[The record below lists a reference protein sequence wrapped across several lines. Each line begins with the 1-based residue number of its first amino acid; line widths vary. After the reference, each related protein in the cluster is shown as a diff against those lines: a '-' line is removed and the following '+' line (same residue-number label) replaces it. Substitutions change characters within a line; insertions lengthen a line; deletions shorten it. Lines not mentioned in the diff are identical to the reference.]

1 MAQIFFNLFVF
12 SLQSYSNL
20 FIFQGICIFVSGLTT
35 LFFVET
41 PFFIYRKGTL
51 GDLQS
56 CLEYMARFNHSK
68 EDSREIIKQISVDL
82 GLSED
87 SHFPRRL
94 SSNESQNESES
105 DSFDMTLQS
114 TQLSNSFSQ
123 QSKDISRN
131 LDIRVESGKNPR
143 RKSLIQE
150 ESDIETQFLTNAKAI
165 RLLDLGEYQ
174 TVSPSSKSN
183 ADKTESLALAQS
195 GTLFDMCRSHN
206 LKNLFCMMFVMSVS
220 YLLYANTIIINQKM
234 GFHLPALNGVLL
246 GISEVFG
253 NLMILMFSHRMGR
266 RTVNTVTN
274 ITIFIISII
283 ILIISLLT
291 RDQENQ
297 DLNDYEFGRDLVFTG
312 KLIYNFDYEMS
323 ILICVD
329 YALHLN

>member
-20 FIFQGICIFVSGLTT
+20 FIFQGICIFISGLTT
-35 LFFVET
+35 LFFVES

-51 GDLQS
+51 GDLQN

-68 EDSREIIKQISVDL
+68 EDSQEIIKQISVEL

-94 SSNESQNESES
+94 SSNESQNETES
-105 DSFDMTLQS
+105 DSFGMTLQS
-114 TQLSNSFSQ
+114 TQLSNNLSEH
-123 QSKDISRN
+123 SKDTSGN
-131 LDIRVESGKNPR
+131 LDIRIESGKNPR
-143 RKSLIQE
+143 QKSLIQE
-150 ESDIETQFLTNAKAI
+150 ESDIETQFLTKAKAI

-174 TVSPSSKSN
+174 TISTSSKSN
-183 ADKTESLALAQS
+183 TEETDSLAPAQS
-195 GTLFDMCRSHN
+195 GTLFDMCHSHN
-206 LKNLFCMMFVMSVS
+206 LKNLFCMMFVMSMS

-253 NLMILMFSHRMGR
+253 NLMILMFSKRMGR

-274 ITIFIISII
+274 ITIFIISIL

-291 RDQENQ
+291 RDQANQ
-297 DLNDYEFGRDLVFTG
+297 YLDDYEFGKDLVFTG
-312 KLIYNFDYEMS
+312 KFISFRL
-323 ILICVD
+323 
-329 YALHLN
+329 